1 MLLADITDITHH
13 SLICPDLYPM
23 TCRDLI
29 TLARPT
35 QPRDSDGISE
45 LTPIQLIL

>member
-29 TLARPT
+29 TRARPT
-35 QPRDSDGISE
+35 QP
-45 LTPIQLIL
+45 QLATLVTRGPDN